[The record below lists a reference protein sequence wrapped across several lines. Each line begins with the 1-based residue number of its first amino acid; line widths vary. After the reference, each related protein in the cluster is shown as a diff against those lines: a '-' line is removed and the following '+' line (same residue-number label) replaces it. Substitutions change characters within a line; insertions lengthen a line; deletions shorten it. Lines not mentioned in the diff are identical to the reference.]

1 MTTIEIYYS
10 ASENSYAVYEKDTYG
25 KLLEEDAV
33 LIKELS
39 GKDWDDCM
47 TKYHEYM
54 GWEPYKPF

>member
-10 ASENSYAVYEKDTYG
+10 KSENSYTVYEKNTYG

-39 GKDWDDCM
+39 GKDMDDCM
-47 TKYHEYM
+47 TKYHELM